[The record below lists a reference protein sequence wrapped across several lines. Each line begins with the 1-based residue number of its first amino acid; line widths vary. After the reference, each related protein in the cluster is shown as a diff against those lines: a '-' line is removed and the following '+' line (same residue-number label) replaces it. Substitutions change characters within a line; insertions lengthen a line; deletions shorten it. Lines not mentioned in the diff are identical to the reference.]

1 MANTSNFLL
10 EWYWKHLL
18 NFIFLF
24 FIFQVPSLFSGR
36 KTENQFYWEGKK
48 CFWYVKYRQT
58 NSETIFAILNHIAF
72 IYLYLLYLLPNF
84 FSFLFLF
91 CFCFV
96 LFLFS
101 FFLFAHCG
109 RGEERV
115 EPWGS
120 FFLQDTEYYCTL
132 KWIHCFCFH
141 FSLRRLLRQTF
152 LNPVIFCHEASLRLL
167 WWKKVFDYECC
178 SWCLY
183 GKNHFRISTVTS
195 CT

>member
-1 MANTSNFLL
+1 MVERRKISFIERERNVFDMWSTDRRIVRLSLPFWITL
-10 EWYWKHLL
+10 HL
-18 NFIFLF
+18 FICIYFICYQIF
-24 FIFQVPSLFSGR
+24 FHFYFYFS
-36 KTENQFYWEGKK
+36 
-48 CFWYVKYRQT
+48 
-58 NSETIFAILNHIAF
+58 
-72 IYLYLLYLLPNF
+72 
-84 FSFLFLF
+84 
-91 CFCFV
+91 FCFV
-96 LFLFS
+96 SFLFS

-115 EPWGS
+115 DLWGS
-120 FFLQDTEYYCTL
+120 FFLQDNEYYCTL

-167 WWKKVFDYECC
+167 WWKKLFDYECC